1 MNEDIIAG
9 FKDHSGPGPLNGI
22 RVLDLGRYQAGPRCG
37 LVFARLGADVIKVEP
52 PGRGDESRSNSPRV
66 RGQSSYWVQYNS
78 GKRSLSV
85 NLRTEEGK
93 EILRNLVKE
102 SDMLIQN
109 FRPGTIDK
117 MGFGYETL
125 KALNPGII
133 MINVSA
139 YGQYGPYHS
148 RVGFD
153 QVGQAISGLMSL
165 NGEPNG
171 RPTLVPFPLID
182 RITALH
188 ATIGALAALHERSRS
203 GEGQAIEVCL
213 ADTAYTTVEIPV
225 STYLG
230 TGEET
235 PRSGNRYGSGD
246 MYETLDGH
254 VYIASYSSNN
264 IFPRFANAIGHP
276 EWATDPRLSSR
287 DGRAGFANEIEPE
300 LARWFAAQT
309 TKEATNALGEAGV
322 PCSPVNDIKSAS
334 ADPHMS
340 ERDVIVE
347 VEDKRAG
354 AIHVTGRVI
363 KFTRSGMP
371 VGIAP
376 EIGEHTGEIL
386 SGILDMPEDE
396 ISALRQQGVV

>member
-1 MNEDIIAG
+1 MNEDLITG
-9 FKDHSGPGPLNGI
+9 FKDHSGPGPLDGI

-93 EILRNLVKE
+93 EILRNLVRE

-117 MGFGYETL
+117 MGFGYEAL

-139 YGQYGPYHS
+139 YGQYGPYHT

-203 GEGQAIEVCL
+203 GEGQALEVCL

-230 TGEET
+230 SGEET

-276 EWATDPRLSSR
+276 EWVTDPRLSSR

-309 TKEATNALGEAGV
+309 TKEATDALGEAGV
-322 PCSPVNDIKSAS
+322 PSSPVNDIKTAS
-334 ADPHMS
+334 AEPHMS

-363 KFTRSGMP
+363 KFSRSGMP
-371 VGIAP
+371 VGRAP
-376 EIGEHTGEIL
+376 EIGEHTDEIL
-386 SGILDMPEDE
+386 SGILEMPEDE
-396 ISALRQQGVV
+396 ISTLREQEVV